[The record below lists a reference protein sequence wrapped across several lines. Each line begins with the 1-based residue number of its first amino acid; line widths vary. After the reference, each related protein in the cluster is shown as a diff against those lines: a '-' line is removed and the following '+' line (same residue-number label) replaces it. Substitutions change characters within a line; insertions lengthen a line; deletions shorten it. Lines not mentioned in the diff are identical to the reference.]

1 MKMVLLL
8 LCLVL
13 SSIGM
18 KLTAQSAEVQQLL
31 LNVEKLSQLKKIL
44 ADMQEGY
51 EIVSKGYTSI
61 KDISQGNFK
70 LHDAFLNALLDVSPT
85 VRKYKKIADIITCQL
100 QIVKEYKSAFK
111 RFKASTLFNVS
122 ELNYMSNVYN
132 NLFTKSLQ
140 NLDGLVIVITA
151 GKLRMNDD
159 ERMKAIDRIF
169 NEISGKLIF
178 LRNFNSETSV
188 LAIQRSREMVDTKM
202 IGKVNGL

>member
-1 MKMVLLL
+1 MKIVLLL
-8 LCLVL
+8 LCLVF

-18 KLTAQSAEVQQLL
+18 KLSAQSAEVQQLI

-44 ADMQEGY
+44 ADMQQGY
-51 EIVSKGYTSI
+51 QIVSKGYTGI

-70 LHDAFLNALLDVSPT
+70 LHDAFLNALLEVSPS
-85 VRKYKKIADIITCQL
+85 VRKYKKIAEIITCQL
-100 QIVKEYKSAFK
+100 LIVKEYKAAFR

-122 ELNYMSNVYN
+122 ELSYMGNVYS

-140 NLDGLVIVITA
+140 NLDGLAIVITA
-151 GKLRMNDD
+151 GTLRMNDD

-169 NEISGKLIF
+169 NEISEKLMF
-178 LRNFNSETSV
+178 LRNFNNETNV

-202 IGKVNGL
+202 MRKVNGL